1 MIKVTRQG
9 HQSWEAADEQQLVSI
24 SCRFRLAGSLHVRAI
39 RVRQLGATT
48 GSSTARLTAFSWP
61 WSWRDEKVG
70 STRTEGRALTIMSDW
85 FTTIVVGMAM
95 TVVYSGLVF
104 LLYRQIVKRMRAER
118 EEERRRRRSFDWEE
132 DR

>member
-1 MIKVTRQG
+1 
-9 HQSWEAADEQQLVSI
+9 
-24 SCRFRLAGSLHVRAI
+24 
-39 RVRQLGATT
+39 
-48 GSSTARLTAFSWP
+48 
-61 WSWRDEKVG
+61 
-70 STRTEGRALTIMSDW
+70 MSDW